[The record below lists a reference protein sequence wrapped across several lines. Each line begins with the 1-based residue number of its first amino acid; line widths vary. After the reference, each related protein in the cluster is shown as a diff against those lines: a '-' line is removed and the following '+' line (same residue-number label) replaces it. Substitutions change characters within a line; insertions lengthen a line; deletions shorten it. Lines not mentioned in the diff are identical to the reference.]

1 MTMTV
6 NYTLLSARTT
16 FANAR
21 FVIFTVALPLVM
33 FLLFSSLYGDQ
44 GSEGGIS
51 VTAYLMVSMACYGG
65 IGAAINSGA
74 RVAVERQT
82 GWNRQLRL
90 TALSPTSYLV
100 AKAAVSMLVALPA
113 IILVFLAGAI
123 TRGVELPATT
133 WLLTGLAVWLGLI
146 PFAVLGLV
154 IGSLGTVDAVQPI
167 TMLVFI
173 GMSILGGLWFPVS
186 QFSPFL
192 HGVAKVLPSYWIGEV
207 GREVLAGSGVP
218 PAAVAVL
225 LAWTIGLGVVG
236 AATYRRSGAR
246 R

>member
-33 FLLFSSLYGDQ
+33 FLLFSGLYGDQ
-44 GSEGGIS
+44 GDEGGIS

-65 IGAAINSGA
+65 IGAAMNSGA
-74 RVAVERQT
+74 RIAIERQT

-90 TALSPTSYLV
+90 TALSSTSYLV

-113 IILVFLAGAI
+113 ILLVFLAGAV
-123 TRGVELPATT
+123 TRGVELSAGT

-154 IGSLGTVDAVQPI
+154 VGSLGTVDSVQPI
-167 TMLVFI
+167 TMLVFMA
-173 GMSILGGLWFPVS
+173 MSILGGLWFPVS

-192 HGVAKVLPSYWIGEV
+192 QGVAKVLPSYWVGQI
-207 GREVLAGSGVP
+207 GREVLAGNGVP
-218 PAAVAVL
+218 MVAIGVL
-225 LAWTIGLGVVG
+225 LLWTVALGAIGT
-236 AATYRRSGAR
+236 AAYRRSGSR
-246 R
+246 G